1 MSSVERLQFS
11 DGTLALDT
19 GSGQTAGEAYRLYQ
33 AAFNRTPDTAGL
45 KYQTNALD
53 SGYSLSTVAGN
64 FIASPEFQRTYG
76 NVNDT
81 QFITLLY
88 QNVLHRA
95 PDAGVTNLTP
105 R

>member
-1 MSSVERLQFS
+1 V
-11 DGTLALDT
+11 
-19 GSGQTAGEAYRLYQ
+19 
-33 AAFNRTPDTAGL
+33 PDTAGL

-76 NVNDT
+76 NVSDT

-95 PDAGVTNLTP
+95 PDAGGLQYHLNEIATGQSRADVLTHFSESPENQANLIGQIGNGVWLG
-105 R
+105 